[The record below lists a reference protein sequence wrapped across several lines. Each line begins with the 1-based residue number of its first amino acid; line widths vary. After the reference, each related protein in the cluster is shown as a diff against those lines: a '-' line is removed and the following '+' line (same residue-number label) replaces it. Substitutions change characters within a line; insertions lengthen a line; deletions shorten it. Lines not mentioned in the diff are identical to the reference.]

1 MTLKTLF
8 LTATLG
14 ALLPAMTMAQSIGTL
29 SDPADQNPL
38 EAEDQ
43 ERALLDLND
52 PTGEAWA
59 IIRDDLSKGREPGP
73 INIQRFPGG
82 MPWIGIPTFF
92 NLPVAL
98 TPEDLK
104 AGQVEVAILGAEFY
118 NSPRVQSYGPTELR
132 ANTKSSIYHAWGDWE
147 MPHLDSGLKV
157 FRELSVVDY
166 GDAPLHPYNTAL
178 SVEPVRA
185 MVREIAGV
193 ELEGGKRTIPIIVGG
208 GHGLMYPDV
217 AAMTDVYGKGNVIVV
232 HFDAHADQS
241 PAGFGV
247 GLTHGNPVRRLVE
260 GGFVNGSDVIQ
271 IGLRGPSSTDLN
283 GVAWNRSSGLRYH
296 MMAEVEARGWQA
308 VMDDILAEAR
318 ALNKPLFLSFD
329 IDVVDPAFIPGT
341 STPEAGGLYMREVLP
356 LVRRICAENNL
367 VGMELVELRPERDP
381 GYISVQ
387 NSYAILR
394 MCINGIAMA
403 KNNLPDNYLHPEIV
417 DDGK

>member
-1 MTLKTLF
+1 MPFKHLLYSAA
-8 LTATLG
+8 LA
-14 ALLPAMTMAQSIGTL
+14 ALLPGAVLSQSMG
-29 SDPADQNPL
+29 SADQPGEIDPL
-38 EAEDQ
+38 DAEDQ
-43 ERALLDLND
+43 ERALLDLTD

-59 IIRDDLSKGREPGP
+59 IIREDLSAGREPGP

-82 MPWIGIPTFF
+82 MPWVGIPTFF

-98 TPEDLK
+98 TPEDLA
-104 AGQVEVAILGAEFY
+104 AGQVEVAIMGAEFY

-157 FRELSVVDY
+157 FQELTVVDY
-166 GDAPLHPYNTAL
+166 GDAPLHPYSTAL
-178 SVEPVRA
+178 SIEPVRA
-185 MVREIAGV
+185 MVRDIASV
-193 ELEGGKRTIPIIVGG
+193 ELDNGKRTIPIIVGG
-208 GHGLMYPDV
+208 GHGLMYPDS
-217 AAMTDVYGKGNVIVV
+217 AGLTDVYGKGNLTVI

-247 GLTHGNPVRRLVE
+247 GLTHGNPVRKLVE
-260 GGFVNGSDVIQ
+260 GGFVNGEDVIQ

-296 MMAEVEARGWQA
+296 MMTEVEARGWQS
-308 VMDDILAEAR
+308 VMDDVLAEAR
-318 ALNKPLFLSFD
+318 ATGKPVFLSFD

-394 MCINGIAMA
+394 QCINGIAMA
-403 KNNLPDNYLHPEIV
+403 KKGLPDNYLHPELV